1 MFIKIDPDF
10 RYSCISHDAPK
21 VGEVYKLE
29 EATEGSGAQSRA
41 FHALLAEYYKSGLWS
56 YNGSGYKGGCTL
68 EEFKKLVKRK
78 LGKGFEGFVYC
89 DFVDGKLKQCRVD
102 TYSEIPEHVRLDQ
115 DYKNYIFGLLKS
127 WSEYTKSERT
137 ETIDALI
144 SEMHQVGVKTKHFF
158 EILEGMSNAKSTSN

>member
-1 MFIKIDPDF
+1 MLIKIESDF
-10 RYSCISHDAPK
+10 RYSCISQDAPK
-21 VGEVYKLE
+21 VGEMYRLE
-29 EATEGSGAQSRA
+29 SATEGSDEQRRA
-41 FHALLAEYYKSGLWS
+41 YFALVTEYYKSGLWS

-102 TYSEIPEHVRLDQ
+102 KYSEIPEHVRLDP

-127 WSEYTKSERT
+127 WSDYTKDERT

-144 SEMHQVGVKTKHFF
+144 SEMNQVGVNTPKYFQ
-158 EILEGMSNAKSTSN
+158 IIEGMSNAKSASN